1 MTTYGL
7 PYQGSKNSIAE
18 WVIDHLPPA
27 DTLVD
32 LMAGGCAISHA
43 ALMSGKY
50 KHVIANDITDTAFIF
65 DAAMRGEMDGYAT
78 VLTRDEFNQVKNT
91 DTLAAMIYSFGNGRT
106 GYLYGSD
113 IEPLKTAASRMIL
126 APSVYERRIAYRTF
140 ISELEQYMSSHG
152 TQLDRISERQVLER
166 LHAIERVQRIQHLSD
181 IRIHV
186 SATFTP
192 LQGDYRNVDIP
203 ADAIVYVDPPYR
215 GTNCGAYNGFDFD
228 AFYAWLRT
236 VPNLTIISEYT
247 APPECVEITHTQ
259 KRVTVA
265 ANNKTEK
272 ATEMLL
278 VPARQLDQYKQAMGL
293 LY

>member
-1 MTTYGL
+1 MTKYGL
-7 PYQGSKNSIAE
+7 PYRGSKNSIAE

-32 LMAGGCAISHA
+32 LMAGGCAVSHA
-43 ALMSGKY
+43 ALLSGKY

-78 VLTRDEFNQVKNT
+78 VLTRDEFHTVKAT
-91 DTLAAMIYSFGNGRT
+91 DTLGSIIYSFGNNRED
-106 GYLYGSD
+106 YVYDANL
-113 IEPLKTAASRMIL
+113 EQLKTAATSMVL
-126 APSVYERRIAYRTF
+126 APSIHERRLAYRRFLT
-140 ISELEQYMSSHG
+140 M
-152 TQLDRISERQVLER
+152 LDNHIRANGGVKNNWRHLDPVQR
-166 LHAIERVQRIQHLSD
+166 LERVQALSQID
-181 IRIHV
+181 TQ
-186 SATFTP
+186 ATFTP

-203 ADAIVYVDPPYR
+203 ADAIVYVDPPYL

-259 KRVTVA
+259 KRVTAA
-265 ANNKTEK
+265 ANNKTKK

>member
-32 LMAGGCAISHA
+32 LMAGGCAVSHA
-43 ALMSGKY
+43 ALLSGKY

-78 VLTRDEFNQVKNT
+78 VLTRDEFHAVKAT
-91 DTLAAMIYSFGNGRT
+91 DTLGSILYSFSNNRET
-106 GYLYGSD
+106 YLYGAD
-113 IEPLKTAASRMIL
+113 LEQLKTTATSMVL
-126 APSVYERRIAYRTF
+126 APSIHERRLAYKRF
-140 ISELEQYMSSHG
+140 LAM
-152 TQLDRISERQVLER
+152 LDKHIRSGGMVGNNLKRLHSIER
-166 LHAIERVQRIQHLSD
+166 LERVQALSQID
-181 IRIHV
+181 TQ
-186 SATFTP
+186 ATFTP
-192 LQGDYRNVDIP
+192 LQGDYRNVRIP
-203 ADAIVYVDPPYR
+203 RNAVVYIDPPYR
-215 GTNCGAYNGFDFD
+215 DTECYAYNGFDFD
-228 AFYAWLRT
+228 AFDAWLRT

-247 APPECVEITHTQ
+247 ALPECVEITHTQ
-259 KRVTVA
+259 KRVTAA
-265 ANNKTEK
+265 ANDNTKK

>member
-1 MTTYGL
+1 MTKYGL

-32 LMAGGCAISHA
+32 LMAGGCAVSHA
-43 ALMSGKY
+43 ALLSGKY

-78 VLTRDEFNQVKNT
+78 VLTRDEFHTVKAT
-91 DTLAAMIYSFGNGRT
+91 DTLGSIFYSFGNNRED
-106 GYLYGSD
+106 YVYDANL
-113 IEPLKTAASRMIL
+113 EQLKTTATSMVL
-126 APSVYERRIAYRTF
+126 APSIHERRLAYKRFLT
-140 ISELEQYMSSHG
+140 M
-152 TQLDRISERQVLER
+152 LDNHIRANGGVKNNWR
-166 LHAIERVQRIQHLSD
+166 LDPVQRLERVQALSQID
-181 IRIHV
+181 TQ
-186 SATFTP
+186 ATFTP
-192 LQGDYRNVDIP
+192 LQGDYRNVRIP
-203 ADAIVYVDPPYR
+203 RNAVVYIDPPYR
-215 GTNCGAYNGFDFD
+215 GTRCDAYKGFDVD
-228 AFYAWLRT
+228 AFDAWLRT

-259 KRVTVA
+259 KRVTAA
-265 ANNKTEK
+265 ANDNTKK
-272 ATEMLL
+272 ANELLL

>member
-78 VLTRDEFNQVKNT
+78 VLTRDEFHAVKAT
-91 DTLAAMIYSFGNGRT
+91 DTLGSILYSFSNNRSN
-106 GYLYGSD
+106 YLYGAD
-113 IEPLKTAASRMIL
+113 MEQVKTAATSMIL
-126 APSVYERRIAYRTF
+126 APSIHERRLAYKRF
-140 ISELEQYMSSHG
+140 ITMLDKHIRAEGMVKDNLKRLEAVQ
-152 TQLDRISERQVLER
+152 R
-166 LHAIERVQRIQHLSD
+166 LERVQALSQID
-181 IRIHV
+181 TQ
-186 SATFTP
+186 ATFTP

-215 GTNCGAYNGFDFD
+215 GMRCDAYNGFDFD
-228 AFYAWLRT
+228 AFDAWLRT

-259 KRVTVA
+259 KQVTA
-265 ANNKTEK
+265 AQNDNTKK
-272 ATEMLL
+272 ANELLL

>member
-1 MTTYGL
+1 MSLYGL

-18 WVIDHLPPA
+18 WVLDHLPAA

-32 LMAGGCAISHA
+32 LMAGGCAVSHA

-78 VLTRDEFNQVKNT
+78 VLTRDEFNQVKDT
-91 DTLAAMIYSFGNGRT
+91 DTLAAMIYSFGNNRT
-106 GYLYGSD
+106 SYLYGPD
-113 IEPLKTAASRMIL
+113 IEPVKTAASRMIL

-152 TQLDRISERQVLER
+152 TQLDRISKLQ
-166 LHAIERVQRIQHLSD
+166 AIINMQRIQHLSD
-181 IRIHV
+181 TRIPV
-186 SATFTP
+186 DATFTP

-215 GTNCGAYNGFDFD
+215 GTDCRAYKGFDFD
-228 AFYAWLRT
+228 AFDAWLRT

-247 APPECVEITHTQ
+247 APPECVEIAHRQ
-259 KRVTVA
+259 KRVTA
-265 ANNKTEK
+265 AQNDNTKK

>member
-1 MTTYGL
+1 MTMYGL

-32 LMAGGCAISHA
+32 LMAGGCAVSHA

-78 VLTRDEFNQVKNT
+78 VLTRDEFHTVKAT
-91 DTLAAMIYSFGNGRT
+91 DTLGSILYSFSNNRET
-106 GYLYGSD
+106 YLYDADS
-113 IEPLKTAASRMIL
+113 EQLKTAATSMIL
-126 APSVYERRIAYRTF
+126 APSIHERRLAYKRFLTMLDNHIRTNGGVKDNLKRLF
-140 ISELEQYMSSHG
+140 S
-152 TQLDRISERQVLER
+152 VER
-166 LHAIERVQRIQHLSD
+166 LERVQALSQID
-181 IRIHV
+181 TQ
-186 SATFTP
+186 ATFTP
-192 LQGDYRNVDIP
+192 LQGDYRNVHIP
-203 ADAIVYVDPPYR
+203 RNAVVYIDPPYR
-215 GTNCGAYNGFDFD
+215 DTWCYAYNGFDFD

-247 APPECVEITHTQ
+247 VPPECVEITHTQ
-259 KRVTVA
+259 KHVTA
-265 ANNKTEK
+265 AQNNNTKK

>member
-1 MTTYGL
+1 MTKYGL
-7 PYQGSKNSIAE
+7 PYRGSKNSIAE

-32 LMAGGCAISHA
+32 LMAGGCAVSHA

-78 VLTRDEFNQVKNT
+78 VLTRDEFHTVKAT
-91 DTLAAMIYSFGNGRT
+91 DTLGSIIYSFSNNRED
-106 GYLYGSD
+106 YLYGADS
-113 IEPLKTAASRMIL
+113 EQLKTAATSMIL
-126 APSVYERRIAYRTF
+126 APSIHERRLAYKRFLT
-140 ISELEQYMSSHG
+140 M
-152 TQLDRISERQVLER
+152 LDNHIRANGGVKNNWRSLDPVER
-166 LHAIERVQRIQHLSD
+166 LERVQALSQID
-181 IRIHV
+181 TQ
-186 SATFTP
+186 ATFTP

-203 ADAIVYVDPPYR
+203 ADAIVYVDPPYL

-265 ANNKTEK
+265 ANNKTKK
-272 ATEMLL
+272 ATELLL

>member
-1 MTTYGL
+1 MTKYGL
-7 PYQGSKNSIAE
+7 PYQGSKNSVAE
-18 WVIDHLPPA
+18 WVIDHLPTA

-65 DAAMRGEMDGYAT
+65 DAAMRGEMDGYST
-78 VLTRDEFNQVKNT
+78 VPTRDEFHAVKAT
-91 DTLAAMIYSFGNGRT
+91 DTLGSILYSFSNNRSN
-106 GYLYGSD
+106 YLYGAD
-113 IEPLKTAASRMIL
+113 MEQVKTAATSMIL
-126 APSVYERRIAYRTF
+126 APSIHERRIAYKRF
-140 ISELEQYMSSHG
+140 ITMLDKHIRAEGMVKDNLKRLEAVQ
-152 TQLDRISERQVLER
+152 R
-166 LHAIERVQRIQHLSD
+166 LERVQALSQID
-181 IRIHV
+181 TQ
-186 SATFTP
+186 ATFTP

-215 GTNCGAYNGFDFD
+215 GMRCDAYNGFDFD
-228 AFYAWLRT
+228 AFDAWLRT

-259 KRVTVA
+259 KRVTA
-265 ANNKTEK
+265 AQNDNTKK
-272 ATEMLL
+272 ANEMLL

>member
-78 VLTRDEFNQVKNT
+78 VLTRDEFHAVKAT
-91 DTLAAMIYSFGNGRT
+91 DTLGSIFYSFSNNRSN
-106 GYLYGSD
+106 YLYGAD
-113 IEPLKTAASRMIL
+113 MEQVKTAATSMIL
-126 APSVYERRIAYRTF
+126 APSVHERRLAYMRFLTMLDKH
-140 ISELEQYMSSHG
+140 IRAGGMVENNLKRLEAVQ
-152 TQLDRISERQVLER
+152 R
-166 LHAIERVQRIQHLSD
+166 LERVQALSQID
-181 IRIHV
+181 TQ
-186 SATFTP
+186 ATFTP

-203 ADAIVYVDPPYR
+203 AGAIVYVDPPYR
-215 GTNCGAYNGFDFD
+215 GMRCDAYNGFDFD
-228 AFYAWLRT
+228 AFDAWLRT

-259 KRVTVA
+259 KRVTA
-265 ANNKTEK
+265 AQNDNTKK
-272 ATEMLL
+272 ANELLL

>member
-78 VLTRDEFNQVKNT
+78 VLTRDEFHAVKAT
-91 DTLAAMIYSFGNGRT
+91 DTLGSIFYSFSNNRSN
-106 GYLYGSD
+106 YLYGAD
-113 IEPLKTAASRMIL
+113 MEQVKTAATSMIL
-126 APSVYERRIAYRTF
+126 APSVHERRLAYMRFLTMLDKH
-140 ISELEQYMSSHG
+140 IRAGGMVENNLKRLEAVQ
-152 TQLDRISERQVLER
+152 R
-166 LHAIERVQRIQHLSD
+166 LERVQALSQID
-181 IRIHV
+181 TQ
-186 SATFTP
+186 ATFTP

-215 GTNCGAYNGFDFD
+215 GMRCDAYNGFDFD
-228 AFYAWLRT
+228 AFDAWLRT

-259 KRVTVA
+259 KQVTA
-265 ANNKTEK
+265 AQNDNTKK
-272 ATEMLL
+272 ATELLL

>member
-7 PYQGSKNSIAE
+7 PYKGSKNSIAE

-78 VLTRDEFNQVKNT
+78 VLTRDEFHAVKAT
-91 DTLAAMIYSFGNGRT
+91 DTLGSILYSFGNNRSD
-106 GYLYGSD
+106 YLYGAD
-113 IEPLKTAASRMIL
+113 MEQVKTAATSMIL
-126 APSVYERRIAYRTF
+126 APSVHERRLAYMRFLT
-140 ISELEQYMSSHG
+140 M
-152 TQLDRISERQVLER
+152 LDKHIRAGGMVENNLKSLQAVPRV
-166 LHAIERVQRIQHLSD
+166 ERVQALSQID
-181 IRIHV
+181 PQ
-186 SATFTP
+186 ATFTP
-192 LQGDYRNVDIP
+192 LQGDYRNVHIP
-203 ADAIVYVDPPYR
+203 RNAVVYIDPPYR
-215 GTNCGAYNGFDFD
+215 GMRCDAYKGFDFD
-228 AFYAWLRT
+228 AFDAWLRT
-236 VPNLTIISEYT
+236 VPNITIISEYT

-259 KRVTVA
+259 KHVTAA
-265 ANNKTEK
+265 ANDNTKK

>member
-1 MTTYGL
+1 MSLYGL

-18 WVIDHLPPA
+18 WVLDHLPAA

-32 LMAGGCAISHA
+32 LMAGGCAVSHA

-50 KHVIANDITDTAFIF
+50 KHVIANDITDTALIF

-78 VLTRDEFNQVKNT
+78 VLTRDEFNQVKDT
-91 DTLAAMIYSFGNGRT
+91 DTLAAMIYSFGNNRT
-106 GYLYGSD
+106 DYLYGRD
-113 IEPLKTAASRMIL
+113 TEPLKTAASRMIL
-126 APSVYERRIAYRTF
+126 AHSVYERRMAYRTF

-152 TQLDRISERQVLER
+152 TGTQFDRISKLQG
-166 LHAIERVQRIQHLSD
+166 IGNVQRIQKLNN
-181 IRIHV
+181 IRV
-186 SATFTP
+186 PAGTTFTP

-215 GTNCGAYNGFDFD
+215 GTDCKAYNGFDVDSFD
-228 AFYAWLRT
+228 EWLRT

-247 APPECVEITHTQ
+247 APPECVEIAHRQ
-259 KRVTVA
+259 KRVTLA
-265 ANNKTEK
+265 ANDNTKK
-272 ATEMLL
+272 ANELLL

>member
-1 MTTYGL
+1 MYGL
-7 PYQGSKNSIAE
+7 PYQGSKNRIAE

-32 LMAGGCAISHA
+32 LMAGGCAVSHA
-43 ALMSGKY
+43 ALLSGKY

-78 VLTRDEFNQVKNT
+78 VLTRDEFHTVKAT
-91 DTLAAMIYSFGNGRT
+91 DTLGSILYSFSNNRSN
-106 GYLYGSD
+106 YLYGAD
-113 IEPLKTAASRMIL
+113 LEQLKTAATSMVL
-126 APSVYERRIAYRTF
+126 APSIHERRLAYRRFLT
-140 ISELEQYMSSHG
+140 M
-152 TQLDRISERQVLER
+152 LDKHIRAEGGVKDNLKHLDSVQGV
-166 LHAIERVQRIQHLSD
+166 ERVQALSKID
-181 IRIHV
+181 TQ
-186 SATFTP
+186 ATFTP
-192 LQGDYRNVDIP
+192 LQGDYRNVRIP
-203 ADAIVYVDPPYR
+203 RNAVVYIDPPYR
-215 GTNCGAYNGFDFD
+215 GADCRSYNGFDFD

-247 APPECVEITHTQ
+247 VPPECVEITHTQ
-259 KRVTVA
+259 KRVTTDV
-265 ANNKTEK
+265 NNKAKK

>member
-1 MTTYGL
+1 MTMYGL

-32 LMAGGCAISHA
+32 LMAGGCAVSHA
-43 ALMSGKY
+43 ALLSGKY

-78 VLTRDEFNQVKNT
+78 VLTRDEFHAVKAT
-91 DTLAAMIYSFGNGRT
+91 DTLGSILYSFSNNRED
-106 GYLYGSD
+106 YLYGAD
-113 IEPLKTAASRMIL
+113 LEQLKTAATSMIL
-126 APSVYERRIAYRTF
+126 APSIHERRLAYRRFLT
-140 ISELEQYMSSHG
+140 M
-152 TQLDRISERQVLER
+152 LDNHIRANGGVKNNWRNLDPVQRLER
-166 LHAIERVQRIQHLSD
+166 LQALSQID
-181 IRIHV
+181 TQ
-186 SATFTP
+186 ATFTP

-247 APPECVEITHTQ
+247 APPECVEIAHTQ
-259 KRVTVA
+259 KRVTFA
-265 ANNKTEK
+265 ANDNTKK

>member
-1 MTTYGL
+1 MTKYGL

-32 LMAGGCAISHA
+32 LMAGGCAVSHA
-43 ALMSGKY
+43 ALLSGKY

-78 VLTRDEFNQVKNT
+78 VLTRDEFHAVKAT
-91 DTLAAMIYSFGNGRT
+91 DTLGSILYSFGNNRDT
-106 GYLYGSD
+106 YVYGAD
-113 IEPLKTAASRMIL
+113 LEQLKTAATSMVL
-126 APSVYERRIAYRTF
+126 APSVHERRLAYMRFLT
-140 ISELEQYMSSHG
+140 M
-152 TQLDRISERQVLER
+152 LDKHIRSGGMVENNLKSLHSIER
-166 LHAIERVQRIQHLSD
+166 LERVQALSKID
-181 IRIHV
+181 TQ
-186 SATFTP
+186 ATFTP
-192 LQGDYRNVDIP
+192 LQGDYRNVRIP
-203 ADAIVYVDPPYR
+203 RNAVVYIDPPYL
-215 GTNCGAYNGFDFD
+215 GTRCHAYKGFDFD

-259 KRVTVA
+259 KRVTTDV
-265 ANNKTEK
+265 NNKAKK
-272 ATEMLL
+272 ATELLL
-278 VPARQLDQYKQAMGL
+278 VPARQIDQYKQAMGL

>member
-1 MTTYGL
+1 MTKYGL

-43 ALMSGKY
+43 ALLSGKY
-50 KHVIANDITDTAFIF
+50 KHVIANDFTDTAFIF
-65 DAAMRGEMDGYAT
+65 DAAMQGEMDGYAT
-78 VLTRDEFNQVKNT
+78 VLTRDEFNQVKDT
-91 DTLAAMIYSFGNGRT
+91 DTLAAMIYSFGNNRT
-106 GYLYGSD
+106 DYLYGRD
-113 IEPLKTAASRMIL
+113 IEPVKTAASRMIL
-126 APSVYERRIAYRTF
+126 APSVYERRMAYHTF

-152 TQLDRISERQVLER
+152 TQLDRISNLQAL
-166 LHAIERVQRIQHLSD
+166 ERVQRVQHLSD
-181 IRIHV
+181 NRIPV
-186 SATFTP
+186 AATFTP

-215 GTNCGAYNGFDFD
+215 GTNCHAYNGFDFD

-247 APPECVEITHTQ
+247 APPECVEIAHRQ
-259 KRVTVA
+259 KRVTLA
-265 ANNKTEK
+265 ADNNTKK
-272 ATEMLL
+272 ATELLL
-278 VPARQLDQYKQAMGL
+278 VPARQIDQYKQAMGL

>member
-1 MTTYGL
+1 MTKYGL
-7 PYQGSKNSIAE
+7 PYQGSKNSIAK

-32 LMAGGCAISHA
+32 LMAGGCAVSHA

-78 VLTRDEFNQVKNT
+78 VLTRDEFHAVKAT
-91 DTLAAMIYSFGNGRT
+91 DTLGSIFYSFGNNRED
-106 GYLYGSD
+106 YVYGAD
-113 IEPLKTAASRMIL
+113 LEQLKTAATSMVL
-126 APSVYERRIAYRTF
+126 APSIHERRLAYRRFLT
-140 ISELEQYMSSHG
+140 M
-152 TQLDRISERQVLER
+152 LDNHIRANGGVKNNWRNLDPVQR
-166 LHAIERVQRIQHLSD
+166 LERVQALSQID
-181 IRIHV
+181 TQ
-186 SATFTP
+186 ATFTP
-192 LQGDYRNVDIP
+192 LQGDYRNVRIP
-203 ADAIVYVDPPYR
+203 RNAVVYIDPPYL

-259 KRVTVA
+259 KRVTTAV
-265 ANNKTEK
+265 NDKTKK

>member
-1 MTTYGL
+1 MSSYGL

-18 WVIDHLPPA
+18 WVLDHLPAA

-32 LMAGGCAISHA
+32 LMAGGCAVSHA

-50 KHVIANDITDTAFIF
+50 KHVIANDITDTALIF

-78 VLTRDEFNQVKNT
+78 VLTRDEFNQVKDT
-91 DTLAAMIYSFGNGRT
+91 DTLAAMIYSFGNNRT
-106 GYLYGSD
+106 SYLYGRD
-113 IEPLKTAASRMIL
+113 IEPVKTAASRMIL

-152 TQLDRISERQVLER
+152 TQLDRISQLQA
-166 LHAIERVQRIQHLSD
+166 LERVQRIQHLSD
-181 IRIHV
+181 IRIPV
-186 SATFTP
+186 AATFTP

-215 GTNCGAYNGFDFD
+215 GTNCHAYNGFDFD
-228 AFYAWLRT
+228 DFDEWLRT

-247 APPECVEITHTQ
+247 APPECVEIAHRQ
-259 KRVTVA
+259 KRVTLA
-265 ANNKTEK
+265 ANDNTKE
-272 ATEMLL
+272 ADELLL
-278 VPARQLDQYKQAMGL
+278 VPARQLDRYKQAMGL
-293 LY
+293 LF

>member
-78 VLTRDEFNQVKNT
+78 VLTSDEFHAVKAT
-91 DTLAAMIYSFGNGRT
+91 DTLGSILYSFSNNRET
-106 GYLYGSD
+106 YLYGADS
-113 IEPLKTAASRMIL
+113 EQLKTAATSMVL
-126 APSVYERRIAYRTF
+126 APSIHERRLAYKRFLTMLDNHIRAEGGVKDNLKRL
-140 ISELEQYMSSHG
+140 IS
-152 TQLDRISERQVLER
+152 VER
-166 LHAIERVQRIQHLSD
+166 LERVQALSQID
-181 IRIHV
+181 TQ
-186 SATFTP
+186 ATFTP
-192 LQGDYRNVDIP
+192 LQGDYRNVRIP
-203 ADAIVYVDPPYR
+203 RNAVVYIDPPYR
-215 GTNCGAYNGFDFD
+215 DTDCYAYNGFDFD

-259 KRVTVA
+259 KRVTA
-265 ANNKTEK
+265 APNDNTKK
-272 ATEMLL
+272 ANEMLL

>member
-1 MTTYGL
+1 MTKYGL

-18 WVIDHLPPA
+18 WVIDHLPTA

-43 ALMSGKY
+43 ALLSGKY

-78 VLTRDEFNQVKNT
+78 VLTRDEFHAVKAT
-91 DTLAAMIYSFGNGRT
+91 DTLGSIFYSFSNNRRN
-106 GYLYGSD
+106 YLYGAD
-113 IEPLKTAASRMIL
+113 MEQVKTAATSMIL
-126 APSVYERRIAYRTF
+126 APSIHERRLAYKRFLTMLDNH
-140 ISELEQYMSSHG
+140 IRANGGVKDNLKNLESVQ
-152 TQLDRISERQVLER
+152 R
-166 LHAIERVQRIQHLSD
+166 LERVQALSQID
-181 IRIHV
+181 TQ
-186 SATFTP
+186 ATFTP
-192 LQGDYRNVDIP
+192 LQGDYRNVHIP
-203 ADAIVYVDPPYR
+203 RSAVVYIDPPYR
-215 GTNCGAYNGFDFD
+215 GMRCDAYNGFDFD
-228 AFYAWLRT
+228 AFDAWLYT

-259 KRVTVA
+259 KRVTA
-265 ANNKTEK
+265 AQNDNTKK
-272 ATEMLL
+272 ANEMLL

>member
-78 VLTRDEFNQVKNT
+78 VLTRDEFHAVKAT
-91 DTLAAMIYSFGNGRT
+91 DTLGSILYSFSNNRSN
-106 GYLYGSD
+106 YLYGAD
-113 IEPLKTAASRMIL
+113 MEQVKTAATSMVL
-126 APSVYERRIAYRTF
+126 APSIHERHLAYKRF
-140 ISELEQYMSSHG
+140 ITMLDKHIRAEGMVKDNLKSLES
-152 TQLDRISERQVLER
+152 VER
-166 LHAIERVQRIQHLSD
+166 LERVQALSQID
-181 IRIHV
+181 TQ
-186 SATFTP
+186 ATFTP

-203 ADAIVYVDPPYR
+203 ADAIVYVDPPY
-215 GTNCGAYNGFDFD
+215 CGMRCDAYNGFDFD

-236 VPNLTIISEYT
+236 VPNLTVISEYT

-259 KRVTVA
+259 KRVTAA
-265 ANNKTEK
+265 ANDKTKK

>member
-1 MTTYGL
+1 MTMYGL

-32 LMAGGCAISHA
+32 LMAGGCAVSHA
-43 ALMSGKY
+43 ALLSGKY

-78 VLTRDEFNQVKNT
+78 VLTRDEFHAVKAT
-91 DTLAAMIYSFGNGRT
+91 DTLGSILYSFGNNRED
-106 GYLYGSD
+106 YVYDANL
-113 IEPLKTAASRMIL
+113 EQLKTTATSMVL
-126 APSVYERRIAYRTF
+126 APSIHERHLAYKRFLTMLDNHIRTNGGVKDNLKRLF
-140 ISELEQYMSSHG
+140 S
-152 TQLDRISERQVLER
+152 VER
-166 LHAIERVQRIQHLSD
+166 LERVQALSQID
-181 IRIHV
+181 TQ
-186 SATFTP
+186 ATFTP
-192 LQGDYRNVDIP
+192 LQGDYRNVHIP
-203 ADAIVYVDPPYR
+203 RNAVVYIDPPYR
-215 GTNCGAYNGFDFD
+215 GTRCHAYNGFDFD
-228 AFYAWLRT
+228 AFDAWLRT

-247 APPECVEITHTQ
+247 APPECVEIAHRQ
-259 KRVTVA
+259 KKVTLA

>member
-1 MTTYGL
+1 MTKYGL

-78 VLTRDEFNQVKNT
+78 VLTRDEFHAVKAT
-91 DTLAAMIYSFGNGRT
+91 DTLGSILYSFSNNREDYVYDVNLEQLIT
-106 GYLYGSD
+106 
-113 IEPLKTAASRMIL
+113 TAASMVL
-126 APSVYERRIAYRTF
+126 APSIHERRIAYKRF
-140 ISELEQYMSSHG
+140 ITM
-152 TQLDRISERQVLER
+152 LDKHIRAEGMVENNLKRLHSIER
-166 LHAIERVQRIQHLSD
+166 LERVQALSKID
-181 IRIHV
+181 TQ
-186 SATFTP
+186 ATFTP
-192 LQGDYRNVDIP
+192 LQGDYRNVHIP
-203 ADAIVYVDPPYR
+203 RNAVVYIDPPYR
-215 GTNCGAYNGFDFD
+215 GTRCDAYNGFDVD
-228 AFYAWLRT
+228 AFDAWLRT

-247 APPECVEITHTQ
+247 APPECVEIAHTQ
-259 KRVTVA
+259 KRVTA
-265 ANNKTEK
+265 APNNNTKK